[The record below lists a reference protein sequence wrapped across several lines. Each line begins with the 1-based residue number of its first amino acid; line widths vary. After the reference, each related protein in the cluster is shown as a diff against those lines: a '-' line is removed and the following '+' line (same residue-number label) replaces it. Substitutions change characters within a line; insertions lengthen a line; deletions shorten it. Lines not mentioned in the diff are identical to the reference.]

1 MRHYE
6 VVFLVHPGQSEQV
19 PAMVGRYRAVIENGG
34 GLVHRFENWG
44 RRQLSYPIQDIHK
57 AHYVLMN
64 VECDQATIDELENAF
79 RFNDAVIRNMI
90 MRTKKAPTEASPLAK
105 EEKKETEQPDEQA
118 SDEQAPDEQASD
130 EQAPDEQASDEQA
143 PDEQASD
150 EQASDEQASD
160 EQASDEQASDEQASD
175 EQASDEQ
182 EPDEQEPD
190 EQASDEQE
198 PDEQQS
204 QGDRGRQSPD
214 EEVEPDQNAGT
225 ETDTRRVES

>member
-105 EEKKETEQPDEQA
+105 EEKKETEQPDEQE
-118 SDEQAPDEQASD
+118 SDEQE
-130 EQAPDEQASDEQA
+130 
-143 PDEQASD
+143 
-150 EQASDEQASD
+150 
-160 EQASDEQASDEQASD
+160 
-175 EQASDEQ
+175 SDEQ

-190 EQASDEQE
+190 EQE
-198 PDEQQS
+198 PDEQQPDEQQS
-204 QGDRGRQSPD
+204 EGDRDRQSPD
-214 EEVEPDQNAGT
+214 EEVDPDQNAGV
-225 ETDTRRVES
+225 ETDTRRVEP